1 MTRKI
6 YSCITIQK
14 ELETTAERLGCKDKI
29 TYLDPILHSDPAKMN
44 KTLQEIINS
53 NADDEQPADEIVI
66 CVSGCGKATCNL
78 VASTCDIIV
87 PRTMDCIDILLSGNG
102 QPRPKGAIFVT
113 ASWIKHMQSSTI
125 CHEKLIAEKGYDE
138 AAKFLRQIY
147 KGFTDF
153 YIINT
158 GTYDMAP
165 VCDYISP
172 LLKILDGRL
181 IEIPGKFQVL
191 EKLLSGNYDK
201 DVIHIRK
208 GNTLLISEFDGL
220 RPAEIKK

>member
-1 MTRKI
+1 MKRKI

-29 TYLDPILHSDPAKMN
+29 NYLAPELHSDPSKMN
-44 KTLQEIINS
+44 KTLQKIIDDNAFEQQPAEEIIF
-53 NADDEQPADEIVI
+53 

-102 QPRPKGAIFVT
+102 QTRPQGAIFIT
-113 ASWIKHMQSSTI
+113 ASWIKHMQSSSI
-125 CHEKLIAEKGYDE
+125 CHEKLIAEKGYHE
-138 AAKFLRQIY
+138 ADALLRKIY

-153 YIINT
+153 YIIDT

-165 VCDYISP
+165 VREYISP
-172 LLKILDGRL
+172 LLEILDGRL
-181 IEIPGKFQVL
+181 IQIPGKFQVL
-191 EKLLSGNYDK
+191 EKLLAGNYDE
-201 DVIHIRK
+201 DVIHIKK
-208 GNTLLISEFDGL
+208 GGTLLISEFDGL
-220 RPAEIKK
+220 RPAMIKK